1 MQSGGDGGDEHRLYV
16 QSKVLHHGKQ
26 PGHCQ
31 MSDSAVRHL
40 WAPKSLVEIRAS
52 GTLMKLPV
60 ISIDQCNYDSA
71 TLDNC
76 TNSFVP
82 SLFICKARHI
92 LHLDEPLFLIYG
104 IYPSELMQVRRP
116 HLGPGPCDA
125 IANSASSQDRPM
137 SHAMHDPCRWH
148 WVLELSANR
157 SSQATSQVVPFTSLT
172 WRQWSLAQ
180 TGSRTLLIRVRSFL
194 PLSCENAQ
202 GR

>member
-1 MQSGGDGGDEHRLYV
+1 MAGCLGGKIISMGGSVIYEHSGVVMEVIEGMQSGGDGGDEHRLYV

-52 GTLMKLPV
+52 GTLMKLPM

-116 HLGPGPCDA
+116 HLGPGPHVMPSL
-125 IANSASSQDRPM
+125 IAPAAKTAP
-137 SHAMHDPCRWH
+137 
-148 WVLELSANR
+148 
-157 SSQATSQVVPFTSLT
+157 
-172 WRQWSLAQ
+172 
-180 TGSRTLLIRVRSFL
+180 
-194 PLSCENAQ
+194 
-202 GR
+202 